1 MRLRRS
7 LPQALRRLLQFG
19 VVVFIVY
26 TAFGGTWRNY
36 KRAHNQARLVSLIEG
51 EAWGEAYAANES
63 FLENF
68 GESMEA
74 SYLFLGF
81 PWSGRFFGWDTA
93 DPILV
98 TSQIVTAGLPSL
110 DLLLAMALPVLL
122 ALFLG
127 KVFCSHLCPAR
138 LLFEL
143 GQGARAGLLRLGVP
157 LPDLRSKYRLGG
169 FVLLGGLVSAAISGA
184 SVWLFI
190 LPYVGIAA
198 GVFVLFTT
206 GTLAVFVG
214 AVGAWLAIDV
224 FVAPGFFCGN
234 VCPTGFVLEQL
245 GRFSILRLRKKG
257 AEACPDR
264 CDLCVRVCP
273 YGLSPREETHRPAC
287 DSCGRCVP
295 ACPKDRLRRTLTV
308 LSAVALFTLVGTS
321 TALAHHNKGLPHYG
335 YYENYPQVPTEEYVI
350 IDGHWEM
357 GATLFNFQGLDRTNA
372 DTPNDVK
379 IYLYLY
385 DLAADE
391 GYGGPLD
398 VSIMHDGEVVSTF
411 ERLSV
416 DEETIYSTRE
426 TMPESGDYELVATVN
441 GEVVTLPFHVELAS
455 DRVSWTV
462 IAIIVVPLVLLF
474 GLALIGRRRRRTKPK
489 AQSGPRSATLLL
501 LFFAAL
507 GGAAPATA
515 QDVLAL
521 RTEPVEPLIDEA
533 NACLCGD
540 DDCVVDNVDLGPDGQ
555 PLDPSVC
562 PTCHRRDCTMTHY
575 ETDEGSVMVMGGLP
589 LWLFLLGVAAIIGFS
604 FVATERIGP
613 KLAAGKRRDLL
624 RRGRAYRIFRSRWF
638 QPAAQLLMA
647 VMLGGLTYVG
657 LAGSRVANLAPVA
670 VWTIWW
676 AGLIFVVLVFAS
688 AWCFVCPWDGLA
700 NLVSRLRLAARVET
714 LSLGL
719 RFPKRL
725 ENLYPALG
733 LFVLLTWLEL
743 GYGVTTNPRSTAYMG
758 LAMAGLAIGSALLWN
773 GKKFCAHLCP
783 VGRVCGMYSNFAPV
797 AIRARKQ
804 KACNTCT
811 TEDCLNGNELGYP
824 CPTGLSLKV
833 LDEATHCTM
842 CTECI
847 KSCRRQNATLELR
860 PFASDLRGG
869 KVPKIDEAWFAL
881 ALLSLTLFHGLSM
894 TPAWENFAPGGDSIL
909 KALGLALGTPRVA
922 TFTIAMVVACA
933 VPVPVYYLCCFIA
946 SKWAGQGVTTGTLF
960 TRYAYSLLPV
970 ALFYHLSHNL
980 MHILMEGGSVVPLL
994 SDPLGTGADYFG
1006 TAGTHPDAIIGEST
1020 LWYLQ
1025 VGLIVVGHIFG
1036 IVVAHRYAHR
1046 LYDDKKSAIRSLL
1059 PMTAMMIL
1067 VSVAGLSLMHLD
1079 MNMRVGRM

>member
-19 VVVFIVY
+19 VIAFIVY
-26 TAFGGTWRNY
+26 SAFGGTWRNY

-51 EAWGEAYAANES
+51 EVWGELYAANED

-68 GESMEA
+68 GESAEA

-98 TSQIVTAGLPSL
+98 ASQFVTAGVPPGE
-110 DLLLAMALPVLL
+110 LLLAAALPVFL
-122 ALFLG
+122 ALLFG
-127 KVFCSHLCPAR
+127 KLFCSHLCPAR

-157 LPDLRSKYRLGG
+157 LPEFRSKQRLGG
-169 FVLLGGLVSAAISGA
+169 FVLLGGLLSAAIAGT

-190 LPYVGIAA
+190 LPYVSIAA
-198 GVFVLFTT
+198 GIFVLLTT

-214 AVGAWLAIDV
+214 AAAFWLFIDV
-224 FVAPGFFCGN
+224 FLAPGLFCGN

-245 GRFSILRLRKKG
+245 GRFSFLRLKKTG
-257 AEACPDR
+257 DEACPTR
-264 CDLCVRVCP
+264 CDLCERACP
-273 YGLSPREETHRPAC
+273 YNLSPRQETHRPAC
-287 DSCGRCVP
+287 DNCGKCVP
-295 ACPKDRLRRTLTV
+295 ACPKDRLRRTLNV
-308 LSAVALFTLVGTS
+308 ISAVALFSLVGTS

-335 YYENYPQVPTEEYVI
+335 YYENYPQVPTEEYVV

-357 GATLFNFQGLDRTNA
+357 GATLFNFQGLDRTTA

-391 GYGGPLD
+391 GYMGPLD
-398 VSIMHDGEVVSTF
+398 VSIVHDGVVVSTF
-411 ERLSV
+411 ERVAV
-416 DEETIYSTRE
+416 DEEAVYSTRE
-426 TMPESGDYELVATVN
+426 TMPESGDYELVAHI
-441 GEVVTLPFHVELAS
+441 GDEVVTLPFHVELAS
-455 DRVSWTV
+455 DRVSWVV
-462 IAIIVVPLVLLF
+462 ILAIVVPLLLLF
-474 GLALIGRRRRRTKPK
+474 MLALIGRRRRRGKSK
-489 AQSGPRSATLLL
+489 VVSSGASAVLLL
-501 LFFAAL
+501 CFAAL
-507 GGAAPATA
+507 PFAAPASA

-521 RTEPVEPLIDEA
+521 RTEPIEPLISEE

-540 DDCVVDNVDLGPDGQ
+540 DDCVVDNVDIGPDGQ
-555 PLDPSVC
+555 PLDPSIC

-575 ETDEGSVMVMGGLP
+575 ETDAGSVMVMGGVP

-613 KLAAGKRRDLL
+613 RLVAGKRRDLL
-624 RRGRAYRIFRSRWF
+624 RRGRAYKLFRSRWF
-638 QPAAQLLMA
+638 QPVAQLSMA
-647 VMLGGLTYVG
+647 AILGALTYVG

-676 AGLIFVVLVFAS
+676 AGLIFVVLLFAS

-700 NLVSRLRLAARVET
+700 NLVTRLRVAARVET
-714 LSLGL
+714 LSLSL
-719 RFPKRL
+719 PFPKAL
-725 ENLYPALG
+725 TSLYPALV

-743 GYGVTTNPRSTAYMG
+743 GYGVTTNPRTTAYMG
-758 LAMAGLAIGSALLWN
+758 LAMAGLAIGSALLWD

-783 VGRVCGMYSNFAPV
+783 VGRVCGMYSNFAPI
-797 AIRARKQ
+797 AIRARKS
-804 KACNTCT
+804 KACVTCT

-860 PFASDLRGG
+860 PFGSDLKAG
-869 KVPKIDEAWFAL
+869 KIPKIDEAWFAL

-909 KALGLALGTPRVA
+909 KSLGLALGTPKVA

-933 VPVPVYYLCCFIA
+933 VPVAVYYVCCLIA

-960 TRYAYSLLPV
+960 VRYAYSLLPV

-980 MHILMEGGSVVPLL
+980 MHLLMEGGSIVPML
-994 SDPLGTGADYFG
+994 SDPLGTGANYLG

-1020 LWYLQ
+1020 LWYMQ

-1036 IVVAHRYAHR
+1036 IVVAHRFAHR